1 MHLGKPRKEKNRFSA
16 SKRPMSSASHNVRS
30 ASQVTRVTIIE
41 EILSF
46 ISLRERPSSRTI
58 Q

>member
-1 MHLGKPRKEKNRFSA
+1 MHLGKPHKQKNRFSA

-41 EILSF
+41 EILSIKF
-46 ISLRERPSSRTI
+46 V
-58 Q
+58 